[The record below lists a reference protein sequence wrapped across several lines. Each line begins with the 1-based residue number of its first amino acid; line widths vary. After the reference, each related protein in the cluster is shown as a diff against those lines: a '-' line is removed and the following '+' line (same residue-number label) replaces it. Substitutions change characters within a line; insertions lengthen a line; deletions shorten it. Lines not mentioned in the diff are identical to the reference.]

1 MIGELKIVE
10 LRERARQALGE
21 RFRLA
26 EFHNRVLGAG
36 RVPLDVLEQD
46 IDRWIAEKRA
56 P

>member
-10 LRERARQALGE
+10 LREKARAALGG
-21 RFRLA
+21 RFSLA

-46 IDRWIAEKRA
+46 IQRWIAEKRS
-56 P
+56 